1 MERTWVDLLISQ
13 MYRHASARPLG
24 PPSSDGQ
31 AAVLELKVR
40 GRPIRVLVAVYD
52 GPDEPSHLPRWID
65 RLVSEYLGGWAEL
78 RRIGVTRIDLWIPH
92 GLLDAFQSGAPE
104 SVRGISIAL
113 RDIQDLQ
120 LPMEDVET
128 ATRSVIEAVGEV
140 DVGELGPP
148 GSEGAEVG
156 AVATSRGSAG
166 RARAR
171 AELELESRGSR
182 LEELIEELL
191 AELRAGGRVERDDAK
206 IAELE
211 EALRELSRE
220 VKELK
225 SSRGGESRRIE
236 SLEKR
241 VDELSRSIDMLLM
254 LVKFLTSG
262 ATVSPPS
269 WPTPP
274 PPTRGPAG
282 LEGGSKTPR
291 PAGAPG
297 APEPRETETV
307 KDIKP
312 RPAPET
318 RPAPGEGASLELLE
332 EFARD
337 NPWADVLSKKGV
349 KGNEG

>member
-31 AAVLELKVR
+31 AAVLELRVR

-65 RLVSEYLGGWAEL
+65 RLISEYLGGWDEL
-78 RRIGVTRIDLWIPH
+78 RGLGVTRIDLWIPH
-92 GLLDAFQSGAPE
+92 GLVDAFQSGAPE
-104 SVRGISIAL
+104 SVRGVSIAL

-120 LPMEDVET
+120 LPMESVET
-128 ATRSVIEAVGEV
+128 ATRSVVKTIGEV
-140 DVGELGPP
+140 DIGELRPP
-148 GSEGAEVG
+148 MTEGAEVG
-156 AVATSRGSAG
+156 AGATSPRSTGKT
-166 RARAR
+166 RAR

-191 AELRAGGRVERDDAK
+191 AELRAGGRVERDDVK

-269 WPTPP
+269 WSTPP
-274 PPTRGPAG
+274 SARRPAR
-282 LEGGSKTPR
+282 LEGEPERPR
-291 PAGAPG
+291 PAEAPG
-297 APEPRETETV
+297 APEPRETEIV

>member
-1 MERTWVDLLISQ
+1 MMERTWVDLLISQ

-31 AAVLELKVR
+31 AAVLELRVR

-52 GPDEPSHLPRWID
+52 GPDEPSYLPRWID
-65 RLVSEYLGGWAEL
+65 RLVSDYLGGWAEL

-92 GLLDAFQSGAPE
+92 GLVDAFQSRAPE

-128 ATRSVIEAVGEV
+128 ATRSVVEAIGEV

-148 GSEGAEVG
+148 PAAEGAEVG
-156 AVATSRGSAG
+156 AGVAPAGTAG
-166 RARAR
+166 RTRAG

-191 AELRAGGRVERDDAK
+191 TELRAGGRVERDAK
-206 IAELE
+206 MAELE

-274 PPTRGPAG
+274 PARRPAR
-282 LEGGSKTPR
+282 LEGEPERPR
-291 PAGAPG
+291 PAEAPG
-297 APEPRETETV
+297 APEPRETETI